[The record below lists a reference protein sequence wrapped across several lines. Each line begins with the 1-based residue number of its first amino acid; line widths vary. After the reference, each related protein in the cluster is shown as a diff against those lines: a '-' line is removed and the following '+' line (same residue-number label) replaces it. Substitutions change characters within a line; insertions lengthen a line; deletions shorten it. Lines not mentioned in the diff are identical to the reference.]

1 MFTLPIALVIV
12 FVPVLEV
19 LPVIGETLSH
29 DAD

>member
-12 FVPVLEV
+12 FVPGLEV